1 MLSELTK
8 ITFIFCFVVI
18 MSFFFSSSNSFSHNL
33 LNSSFQNFRIL
44 SVLVILCLMLCA
56 VVKSLIFCHRL
67 HVYSVLCLYSAY
79 FHTWYNLSTLHAN
92 QRNKCFCSFCF
103 SIARCWS
110 LQCENRW
117 QSTLNDLTSVG
128 RCFESCIASLLLH
141 W

>member
-1 MLSELTK
+1 MLSKLTK

-67 HVYSVLCLYSAY
+67 HDYSVLCLYSAY
-79 FHTWYNLSTLHAN
+79 FHTRNITFQLYTQTNGTSASVPSVSQLHDVDHFSVKIVDNLH
-92 QRNKCFCSFCF
+92 
-103 SIARCWS
+103 
-110 LQCENRW
+110 
-117 QSTLNDLTSVG
+117 
-128 RCFESCIASLLLH
+128 
-141 W
+141 